1 MMSWNVSSQNAT
13 DSLKIQL
20 TKPIARLVIKDLVKF
35 DGLRTEVK
43 SLREVLGETNN
54 KLSTQTI
61 LIRNLTNQNSNL
73 ESIVKSLDD
82 KFEAQTRL
90 TEDLQK
96 ALKRSKR
103 QSKLYKIGTTVGA
116 SAILLLMIK

>member
-1 MMSWNVSSQNAT
+1 MSWNASSQNAT

-43 SLREVLGETNN
+43 SLREVLEETNK
-54 KLSTQTI
+54 KLSTQSI
-61 LIRNLTNQNSNL
+61 LVRNLNSQNSNL
-73 ESIVKSLDD
+73 ETIVKNLDS
-82 KFEAQTRL
+82 KFEVQTRL

-103 QSKLYKIGTTVGA
+103 QAKLYKIGTTVGA
-116 SAILLLMIK
+116 AAILLLVIQ

>member
-43 SLREVLGETNN
+43 SLREVLEETNN
-54 KLSTQTI
+54 KLSTQSI
-61 LIRNLTNQNSNL
+61 LVRNLNSQNSNL
-73 ESIVKSLDD
+73 KTIVKNLDS
-82 KFEAQTRL
+82 KFEVQSRL

>member
-1 MMSWNVSSQNAT
+1 MMSLNASSQTVT

-35 DGLRTEVK
+35 DGLAAEIK
-43 SLREVLGETNN
+43 SLRLVLVETNS
-54 KLSTQTI
+54 KVSTQSI
-61 LIRNLTNQNSNL
+61 LLTNVNGQNRNL
-73 ESIVKSLDD
+73 ESIVKNMDN
-82 KFEAQTRL
+82 KFSAQTRL

-103 QSKLYKIGTTVGA
+103 QSKLYKIAATVGA
-116 SAILLLMIK
+116 AATLLLVVQ

>member
-1 MMSWNVSSQNAT
+1 MSWNVSSQNAT

-43 SLREVLGETNN
+43 SLRDVLGETNN

-73 ESIVKSLDD
+73 ESIVKSLDG

>member
-1 MMSWNVSSQNAT
+1 MMSLNASSQTVT

-35 DGLRTEVK
+35 DGLAAEIK
-43 SLREVLGETNN
+43 SLRLVLAETNS
-54 KLSTQTI
+54 KVSTQSI
-61 LIRNLTNQNSNL
+61 LLTNVNGQNRNL
-73 ESIVKSLDD
+73 ESIVKNMDN
-82 KFEAQTRL
+82 KFSAQTRL

-103 QSKLYKIGTTVGA
+103 QSKLYKIAATVGA
-116 SAILLLMIK
+116 AATLLLVVQ

>member
-43 SLREVLGETNN
+43 SLREVLEETTN
-54 KLSTQTI
+54 KLSTQSI
-61 LIRNLTNQNSNL
+61 LVRNLNSQNSNL
-73 ESIVKSLDD
+73 EAIVKNLDS
-82 KFEAQTRL
+82 KFEVQTRL

-103 QSKLYKIGTTVGA
+103 QSKLYKIGSTVGA
-116 SAILLLMIK
+116 AAILLLVIQ

>member
-43 SLREVLGETNN
+43 SLREVLEETSN
-54 KLSTQTI
+54 KLSTQSI
-61 LIRNLTNQNSNL
+61 LVRNLNSQNSNL
-73 ESIVKSLDD
+73 EAIVKNLDS
-82 KFEAQTRL
+82 KFEVQTRL

-103 QSKLYKIGTTVGA
+103 QSKLYKIGSTVGA
-116 SAILLLMIK
+116 AAILLLVIQ

>member
-1 MMSWNVSSQNAT
+1 MMSWNASSQNAT

-43 SLREVLGETNN
+43 SLREVLEETNN
-54 KLSTQTI
+54 KLSTQSI
-61 LIRNLTNQNSNL
+61 LVRNLNSQNSNL
-73 ESIVKSLDD
+73 ETIVKNLDS

-116 SAILLLMIK
+116 TAILLLMIK

>member
-1 MMSWNVSSQNAT
+1 MSLNASSQTVT

-35 DGLRTEVK
+35 DGLAAEIK
-43 SLREVLGETNN
+43 SLRLVLVETNS
-54 KLSTQTI
+54 KVSTQSI
-61 LIRNLTNQNSNL
+61 LLTNVNGQNRNL
-73 ESIVKSLDD
+73 ESIVKNMDN
-82 KFEAQTRL
+82 KFSAQTRL

-103 QSKLYKIGTTVGA
+103 QSKLYKIAATVGA
-116 SAILLLMIK
+116 AATLLLVVQR

>member
-1 MMSWNVSSQNAT
+1 MSWNVSSQNAT

-43 SLREVLGETNN
+43 SLREVLEETNN
-54 KLSTQTI
+54 KLSTQSI
-61 LIRNLTNQNSNL
+61 LVRNLNSQNSNL
-73 ESIVKSLDD
+73 KTIVKNLDS
-82 KFEAQTRL
+82 KFEVQSRL

-103 QSKLYKIGTTVGA
+103 QSKLYKIGSTVGA
-116 SAILLLMIK
+116 AAILLLVIQ

>member
-1 MMSWNVSSQNAT
+1 MSWNVSSQNAT

-43 SLREVLGETNN
+43 SLREVLEETNN
-54 KLSTQTI
+54 KLSTQSI
-61 LIRNLTNQNSNL
+61 LIRNLNSQNSNL
-73 ESIVKSLDD
+73 ETIVKNLDS
-82 KFEAQTRL
+82 KFEVQTRL

-103 QSKLYKIGTTVGA
+103 QSKLYKIGSTVGA
-116 SAILLLMIK
+116 AAILLLVIQ

>member
-1 MMSWNVSSQNAT
+1 MSWNVSSQNAT

>member
-1 MMSWNVSSQNAT
+1 MSLNASSQTVT

-35 DGLRTEVK
+35 DGLAAEIK
-43 SLREVLGETNN
+43 SLRLVLVETNS
-54 KLSTQTI
+54 KVSTQSI
-61 LIRNLTNQNSNL
+61 LLTNVNGQNRNL
-73 ESIVKSLDD
+73 ESIVKNMDN
-82 KFEAQTRL
+82 KFSAQTRL

-103 QSKLYKIGTTVGA
+103 QSKLYKIAATVGA
-116 SAILLLMIK
+116 AATLLLVVQ

>member
-1 MMSWNVSSQNAT
+1 MMSWNASSQNAT

-43 SLREVLGETNN
+43 SLHDILGETNN
-54 KLSTQTI
+54 KLSTQSI
-61 LIRNLTNQNSNL
+61 LIKNLNSQNSNL
-73 ESIVKSLDD
+73 EYIVKNLDS

-116 SAILLLMIK
+116 SAILLLIIK

>member
-1 MMSWNVSSQNAT
+1 MSWNVSSQNAT

-43 SLREVLGETNN
+43 SLREVLEETTN
-54 KLSTQTI
+54 KLSTQSI
-61 LIRNLTNQNSNL
+61 LVRNLNSQNSNL
-73 ESIVKSLDD
+73 EAIVKNLDS
-82 KFEAQTRL
+82 KFEVQTRL

-96 ALKRSKR
+96 ALKRSRR
-103 QSKLYKIGTTVGA
+103 QSKLYKIGSTVGA
-116 SAILLLMIK
+116 AAILLLVIQ

>member
-1 MMSWNVSSQNAT
+1 MSWNASSQNAT

-43 SLREVLGETNN
+43 SLREVLEETNK
-54 KLSTQTI
+54 KLSTQSI
-61 LIRNLTNQNSNL
+61 LVRNLNSQNSNL
-73 ESIVKSLDD
+73 ETIVKNLDS
-82 KFEAQTRL
+82 KFEVQTRL

-103 QSKLYKIGTTVGA
+103 QAKLYKIGTTVGA
-116 SAILLLMIK
+116 AAILLLVIH

>member
-1 MMSWNVSSQNAT
+1 MSWNASSQNAT

>member
-1 MMSWNVSSQNAT
+1 MSWNASSQNAT

-35 DGLRTEVK
+35 DGLRIEVK
-43 SLREVLGETNN
+43 SLREVLEETNK
-54 KLSTQTI
+54 KLSTQSI
-61 LIRNLTNQNSNL
+61 LVRNLNSQNSNL
-73 ESIVKSLDD
+73 EAIVKNLDS
-82 KFEAQTRL
+82 KFEVQTRL

-103 QSKLYKIGTTVGA
+103 QSKLYKIGSTVGA
-116 SAILLLMIK
+116 AAILLLVIQ

>member
-1 MMSWNVSSQNAT
+1 MMNWNASSQTVT

-35 DGLRTEVK
+35 DGLTLEVK
-43 SLREVLGETNN
+43 SLRSLLEETNS
-54 KLSTQTI
+54 KLSTQSS
-61 LIRNLTNQNSNL
+61 LISNLNTQNRNL
-73 ESIVKSLDD
+73 ESIIKNLDS
-82 KFEAQTRL
+82 KFESQTRL

-96 ALKRSKR
+96 ALKKSKR

-116 SAILLLMIK
+116 AALILLVVQ

>member
-1 MMSWNVSSQNAT
+1 MSWNASSQNAT

-43 SLREVLGETNN
+43 SLRDVLGETNN
-54 KLSTQTI
+54 KLSTQSI

-73 ESIVKSLDD
+73 ESIVKSLDG

>member
-43 SLREVLGETNN
+43 SLREVLEETNN
-54 KLSTQTI
+54 KLSTQSI
-61 LIRNLTNQNSNL
+61 LVRNLNSQNSNL
-73 ESIVKSLDD
+73 KTIVKNLDS
-82 KFEAQTRL
+82 KFEVQSRL

-103 QSKLYKIGTTVGA
+103 QSKLYKIGSTVGA
-116 SAILLLMIK
+116 AAILLLVIQ

>member
-1 MMSWNVSSQNAT
+1 MSWNVSSQNAT

-43 SLREVLGETNN
+43 SLREVLEETNN
-54 KLSTQTI
+54 KLSTQSI
-61 LIRNLTNQNSNL
+61 LVRNLNSQNSNL
-73 ESIVKSLDD
+73 KTIVKNLDS
-82 KFEAQTRL
+82 KFEVQSRL

>member
-1 MMSWNVSSQNAT
+1 MSLNASSQTVT

-35 DGLRTEVK
+35 DGLAAEIK
-43 SLREVLGETNN
+43 SLRLVLAETNS
-54 KLSTQTI
+54 KVSTQSI
-61 LIRNLTNQNSNL
+61 LLTNVNGQNRNL
-73 ESIVKSLDD
+73 ESIVKNMDN
-82 KFEAQTRL
+82 KFSAQTRL

-103 QSKLYKIGTTVGA
+103 QSKLYKIAATVGA
-116 SAILLLMIK
+116 AATLLLVVQ

>member
-1 MMSWNVSSQNAT
+1 MSWNASSQNAT

-43 SLREVLGETNN
+43 SLRDVLGETNN

-73 ESIVKSLDD
+73 ESIVKSLDG

-90 TEDLQK
+90 TEDLQT

>member
-1 MMSWNVSSQNAT
+1 MSWNASSQNAT

-20 TKPIARLVIKDLVKF
+20 TKPIARLVIKDLVKY

-43 SLREVLGETNN
+43 SLRDILGETNN
-54 KLSTQTI
+54 KLSTQSI
-61 LIRNLTNQNSNL
+61 LIKNLNSQNSNL
-73 ESIVKSLDD
+73 ESIVKNLDS

-103 QSKLYKIGTTVGA
+103 QSKLYKIGTTIGA
-116 SAILLLMIK
+116 SAILLLIIQ

>member
-1 MMSWNVSSQNAT
+1 MSWNVSSQNAT

-43 SLREVLGETNN
+43 SLRDVLGEANN
-54 KLSTQTI
+54 KLTIQSI
-61 LIRNLTNQNSNL
+61 LISNLTNQNSNL
-73 ESIVKSLDD
+73 ESIVKSLDS
-82 KFEAQTRL
+82 KFEAQTKL

-103 QSKLYKIGTTVGA
+103 QSKLYKMGTTVGA
-116 SAILLLMIK
+116 SVILLLMIK

>member
-1 MMSWNVSSQNAT
+1 MMSWNASSQNAT

-20 TKPIARLVIKDLVKF
+20 TKPIARLVIKDLVKY

-43 SLREVLGETNN
+43 SLRDILGETNN
-54 KLSTQTI
+54 KLSTQSI
-61 LIRNLTNQNSNL
+61 LIKNLNSQNSNL
-73 ESIVKSLDD
+73 ESIVKNLDS

-103 QSKLYKIGTTVGA
+103 QSKLYKIGTTIGA
-116 SAILLLMIK
+116 SAILLLIIQ

>member
-1 MMSWNVSSQNAT
+1 MSWNTSSQNAT

-35 DGLRTEVK
+35 DGLRAEVE
-43 SLREVLGETNN
+43 SLHEVLEETNN
-54 KLSTQTI
+54 KLSTQST
-61 LIRNLTNQNSNL
+61 LIINIKGQNSNL
-73 ESIVKSLDD
+73 ETIISNLDS
-82 KFEAQTRL
+82 KFEAQSEL

-116 SAILLLMIK
+116 AAILLLVIR